1 MKKIVIVGVIGM
13 MVTANANASWFTDLF
28 KSQPAEPTS
37 LAEACN
43 IDEITAVCP
52 EIILGQQTLLECLTD
67 NVKTVSQKC
76 VDYVK
81 KQVTENSPEIEALT
95 TAIKDKAETAK
106 DASGEKLD
114 AAKEVAS
121 AQVATV
127 KQQVAEKVDAA
138 KLEIAKKLL
147 ESATTEK

>member
-28 KSQPAEPTS
+28 KSQPAEPTT

-81 KQVTENSPEIEALT
+81 KQVAENSPEIEALT
-95 TAIKDKAETAK
+95 AAIQNKASAAQEVSSDTVE
-106 DASGEKLD
+106 S
-114 AAKEVAS
+114 AKEVAS

-127 KQQVAEKVDAA
+127 KQQVAEKVDTA

-147 ESATTEK
+147 ESAATEK

>member
-28 KSQPAEPTS
+28 KSQPAEPTT

-81 KQVTENSPEIEALT
+81 KQVAENSPEIEALT
-95 TAIKDKAETAK
+95 AAIQNKASTAQEVSSDTVE
-106 DASGEKLD
+106 S
-114 AAKEVAS
+114 AKEVAS

-127 KQQVAEKVDAA
+127 KQQVAEKVDTA

>member
-13 MVTANANASWFTDLF
+13 LATANANAGWFSDLF
-28 KSQPAEPTS
+28 SSKPAEPTT

-52 EIILGQQTLLECLTD
+52 EIILGQKTLVECLTD

-81 KQVTENSPEIEALT
+81 KQVAENSPEIEALT
-95 TAIKDKAETAK
+95 ATIKDKAETAK